1 MLIRA
6 GQYNFKNHGSGQRH
20 GEIRTLKLSKKH
32 CEYLLTCFKREP
44 ETNKRIWHNE
54 TLQVEEQLE
63 TLIQLLPPTYL
74 QNIDVLSP
82 ETLTPPPTSP
92 DEPITILLNTSLL
105 IQTAAKLFFQATLRS
120 LNPQTPKARSLITEI
135 IGYTQQLSPNH
146 LRSAHLWPLFVG
158 AVYST
163 GDDEERVWFLDQ
175 FDIMEKKSQALVAR
189 GVLTRVK
196 GIVDNVWKSRDIDCD
211 VVGVSEGER
220 IGDWEK
226 YVQPLSDGLSLG

>member
-1 MLIRA
+1 MYIKRDPA
-6 GQYNFKNHGSGQRH
+6 TDK
-20 GEIRTLKLSKKH
+20 RT
-32 CEYLLTCFKREP
+32 
-44 ETNKRIWHNE
+44 WHKE
-54 TLQVEEQLE
+54 TLHLEEQLD

-74 QNIDVLSP
+74 QHIDVLSP
-82 ETLTPPPTSP
+82 ESLAPPSTSS

-135 IGYTQQLSPNH
+135 IGYIQQLSPNH
-146 LRSAHLWPLFVG
+146 LRSAHLWSLFVG

-175 FDIMEKKSQALVAR
+175 FDIMEEKSQALVAR

-196 GIVDNVWKSRDIDCD
+196 GIVDNVWKRRDLDCD
-211 VVGVSEGER
+211 FVVGGSEGEEG

>member
-1 MLIRA
+1 MHFQRDPGIDKRA
-6 GQYNFKNHGSGQRH
+6 
-20 GEIRTLKLSKKH
+20 
-32 CEYLLTCFKREP
+32 
-44 ETNKRIWHNE
+44 WHNE
-54 TLQVEEQLE
+54 TLRLEEQLD

-74 QNIDVLSP
+74 QNIDVLSL
-82 ETLTPPPTSP
+82 ESLTPPSSTSP
-92 DEPITILLNTSLL
+92 DEPISILLNTSLL

-120 LNPQTPKARSLITEI
+120 LSPQTPKARSLNTEI
-135 IGYTQQLSPNH
+135 IGYTKQLSPNH

-163 GDDEERVWFLDQ
+163 GDDEERIWFLDQ
-175 FDIMEKKSQALVAR
+175 FDIMEEKSQALVAR

-196 GIVDNVWKSRDIDCD
+196 GIVGNVWKRRDLDSD
-211 VVGVSEGER
+211 VAVGVIGLEGEDG